1 MADKTE
7 ENINIPTEKNQEP
20 SNSSAEKNE
29 TNNTPEVK
37 RNQLTQFEIL
47 LSKYSSNWR
56 LLRISAWT
64 NKFINNIRFKEKT
77 SGPLT
82 AKEIE
87 NARMQWIKH
96 VQYKT
101 SKTIKQR
108 EKQKENN
115 LVATLG
121 LKLDKN
127 GLVRCHG
134 LFNNADIP
142 EEAKS
147 PIFLPKKHY
156 WTELIVKEF
165 HEKLFH
171 ASSNSKQILDPTR
184 KNNGTKCFT
193 LLWNLQEI
201 SWWSIQNAYDV
212 SMASRKNE

>member
-37 RNQLTQFEIL
+37 RNQLTQFEIS

-96 VQYKT
+96 VQY
-101 SKTIKQR
+101 
-108 EKQKENN
+108 
-115 LVATLG
+115 
-121 LKLDKN
+121 
-127 GLVRCHG
+127 
-134 LFNNADIP
+134 
-142 EEAKS
+142 
-147 PIFLPKKHY
+147 
-156 WTELIVKEF
+156 
-165 HEKLFH
+165 
-171 ASSNSKQILDPTR
+171 
-184 KNNGTKCFT
+184 
-193 LLWNLQEI
+193 
-201 SWWSIQNAYDV
+201 
-212 SMASRKNE
+212 